1 MYSVDGGESSLGID
15 SEYVVYLDA
24 NGYAIY
30 VEETEYNIA
39 DYAICALCRFQRCF
53 RL

>member
-1 MYSVDGGESSLGID
+1 M
-15 SEYVVYLDA
+15 YLDA

-39 DYAICALCRFQRCF
+39 DYAYLRQLQAPALPSALTRRSDH
-53 RL
+53 L

>member
-30 VEETEYNIA
+30 VEETEYNT
-39 DYAICALCRFQRCF
+39 DMNFVWNGCGKK
-53 RL
+53 